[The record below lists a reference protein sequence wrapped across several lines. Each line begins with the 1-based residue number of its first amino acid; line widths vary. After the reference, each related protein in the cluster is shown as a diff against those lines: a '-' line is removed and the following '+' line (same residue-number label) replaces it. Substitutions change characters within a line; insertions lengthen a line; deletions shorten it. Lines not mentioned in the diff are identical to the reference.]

1 MVGKVVKK
9 TVRTESCIGVCVCVG
24 GGNKNFDSEDKYISK
39 YMFVLHFEDF
49 EFESEGARRGFGV
62 SSLKG
67 TRKGANH
74 CALVV
79 NEFHQVQALFLLQS
93 L

>member
-1 MVGKVVKK
+1 M
-9 TVRTESCIGVCVCVG
+9 
-24 GGNKNFDSEDKYISK
+24 

>member
-1 MVGKVVKK
+1 MGGG
-9 TVRTESCIGVCVCVG
+9 IGVTPSLKG
-24 GGNKNFDSEDKYISK
+24 AYKNFDSEDTYISM

-67 TRKGANH
+67 TRKGADH
-74 CALVV
+74 
-79 NEFHQVQALFLLQS
+79 
-93 L
+93 

>member
-1 MVGKVVKK
+1 MNLSQKLDDELTGFLWLWVTPSLKGAY
-9 TVRTESCIGVCVCVG
+9 
-24 GGNKNFDSEDKYISK
+24 KNFDSEDAYISK
-39 YMFVLHFEDF
+39 YMFLLHFEDF
-49 EFESEGARRGFGV
+49 VFESEGARRGFGV

-79 NEFHQVQALFLLQS
+79 NEFYQVQALFLL
-93 L
+93 

>member
-1 MVGKVVKK
+1 MW
-9 TVRTESCIGVCVCVG
+9 EGVTPPLEG
-24 GGNKNFDSEDKYISK
+24 AYKNFDSEDTYISK

-62 SSLKG
+62 SSIKG

-74 CALVV
+74 NLVKPR
-79 NEFHQVQALFLLQS
+79 HY
-93 L
+93 

>member
-1 MVGKVVKK
+1 M
-9 TVRTESCIGVCVCVG
+9 G

-67 TRKGANH
+67 ARKGANQS
-74 CALVV
+74 ALVV
-79 NEFHQVQALFLLQS
+79 IAD
-93 L
+93 